1 VALVSKVTFNKDV
14 ISQKIKT
21 EITRADG
28 NKINAQV
35 SESIRKISDR
45 MVGVGAGQST
55 SSVAQTVKHL
65 AAEEMAAGL
74 LSVNALLKT
83 GIAGGDS
90 GNAGFG
96 FQPLS
101 KGWLRKKKPVNRDK
115 FWKNTGN
122 LAFGF
127 GPFAHGYIAQL
138 RSAKTVVKARSR
150 SRTFG
155 KKMFSYEI
163 SVQLPAHRE
172 PFITEITRNSFIRAT
187 PYIGVGS
194 SSEDLSSARPRT
206 FGKIGLLE
214 GTGKYH
220 RPFIAKIMASR
231 GRNYQR
237 MVNQVIRNLVLKA

>member
-1 VALVSKVTFNKDV
+1 MALVSKVTFNKNV

-21 EITRADG
+21 EITRVDG
-28 NKINAQV
+28 NPINAQV
-35 SESIRKISDR
+35 SELIRKISDR
-45 MVGVGAGQST
+45 MVGVGAGQSS
-55 SSVAQTVKHL
+55 SSVAQAVKHL
-65 AAEEMAAGL
+65 AVEEMAAGL
-74 LSVNALLKT
+74 LSVNSSLKT
-83 GIAGGDS
+83 GITGGTS
-90 GNAGFG
+90 GNTGFG

-101 KGWLRKKKPVNRDK
+101 KSWLRRKKEANRDK

-127 GPFAHGYIAQL
+127 APFAHGYISQL
-138 RSAKTVVKARSR
+138 RSAKTVVKARAR
-150 SRTFG
+150 KRTFG

-194 SSEDLSSARPRT
+194 SSEDLSKSRPRT
-206 FGKIGLLE
+206 FGKIGVLE

-220 RPFIAKIMASR
+220 RPFIAKIMANR
-231 GRNYQR
+231 GKNYQR
-237 MVNQVIRNLVLKA
+237 MVNQVIREIVV